1 MICSQ
6 FLPEY
11 FEQVDVPIVTGA
23 TAVDLKHGS
32 TEILIFGQGIQF
44 IDRMDRTLIKPNQ
57 CSNYGIPVCDYLT
70 DNHTEIGIE
79 IDDDLSML
87 KYHFCA

>member
-1 MICSQ
+1 MHVFGKRFFVLFTTSKKCTVSQ

-32 TEILIFGQGIQF
+32 TENLLFGQGI
-44 IDRMDRTLIKPNQ
+44 
-57 CSNYGIPVCDYLT
+57 
-70 DNHTEIGIE
+70 
-79 IDDDLSML
+79 
-87 KYHFCA
+87 